1 MTDSIARS
9 AAPAAHGLKLNIGCG
24 FNKLDGYLNVD
35 GFSDCAPDMLWD
47 LESTPWPFDEDAVD
61 EIYANH
67 VLEPIGQATGTYF
80 ALVRELSRVVR
91 HGGEAQIQAP
101 HPLRNSYPTA
111 PTPSRRLPPD

>member
-67 VLEPIGQATGTYF
+67 VLEHPGQRSEERRVGKEC
-80 ALVRELSRVVR
+80 VRTCKSRWWAADIKKKKTKD
-91 HGGEAQIQAP
+91 E
-101 HPLRNSYPTA
+101 
-111 PTPSRRLPPD
+111 